1 MPGFRLIIKVLGR
14 KWRTKVSDWRD
25 EFIKE
30 GLTFSDISLRPQYSD
45 LETRAEKEGGPTT
58 ATHLTAKIK
67 LAIPIIS
74 ANMDTVTENKMAIA
88 MARYGGLGI
97 IHRNCSIERQVE
109 EVKKVKTAEE
119 GLIKEPYTLYPGDS
133 VNRARELMMEHQ
145 IDSVLIIDAGI
156 CKKFLGL
163 ITKYEIANADGSEM
177 VGKYMKPREQLIIV
191 EIDNLSLTEKKAKE
205 LAEDIFKQQPLLGK
219 LPFINDRGDLLGLM
233 TKKDLFRYASY
244 PDATKDEN
252 GRLCVGAAIGVGEK
266 ELKRAEKLL
275 LAGADVLVLD
285 VAHAHAEKPMD
296 MARAVKVSFRNCNY
310 EFIVGNVAT
319 AEAVCDYSRLD
330 VSAIKV
336 GIGPGATCSTRIVA
350 GAGVPQVSAILEC
363 AREAEKHKIPIIAD
377 GGIRFPRD
385 ISIAIACGA
394 SSVMIGTMF
403 AGTDESPGDIIDDN
417 GRLVKV
423 VRGMSSLNVNLG
435 IKGDDF
441 IKAGLK
447 DMIQSEGVT
456 GHVPYRGP
464 LIRILG
470 ALVSGLRSGMT
481 YAGAATIEDLQ
492 KYSPRKFTRMSQA
505 AWEESK
511 PHDVEII

>member
-1 MPGFRLIIKVLGR
+1 MP
-14 KWRTKVSDWRD
+14 DWRD

-30 GLTFSDISLRPQYSD
+30 GLTFSNISLRPRYSD

-58 ATHLTAKIK
+58 ATYLTAKIK

-74 ANMDTVTENKMAIA
+74 ANMDTVTESKMAIA
-88 MARYGGLGI
+88 MARYGGIGV
-97 IHRNCSIERQVE
+97 IHRNLSIEKQVE

-119 GLIKEPYTLYPGDS
+119 GLIKEPYTLFSADS
-133 VNRARELMMEHQ
+133 VRCARELMAERQ
-145 IDSVLIIDAGI
+145 IDSVLIVDVGI
-156 CKKFLGL
+156 GKKFLGL

-177 VGKYMKPREQLIIV
+177 VGKYMKPCAELIV
-191 EIDNLSLTEKKAKE
+191 AEIDNLLLTEKKAKE
-205 LAEDIFKQQPLLGK
+205 LAERVFKEQPLLGK
-219 LPFINDRGDLLGLM
+219 LPFINKRGDLLGLM
-233 TKKDLFRYASY
+233 TKKDLFRYASF

-252 GRLCVGAAIGVGEK
+252 GRLCVGAAVGVGEK

-275 LAGADVLVLD
+275 QAGADVLVLD
-285 VAHAHAEKPMD
+285 VAHGHASKPMD
-296 MARAVKVSFRNCNY
+296 TARAIKVCFRNHNY
-310 EFIVGNVAT
+310 ELIVGNVAT
-319 AEAVCDYSRLD
+319 FEAVRDYARLE
-330 VSAIKV
+330 VAAIKV

-363 AREAEKHKIPIIAD
+363 AREAQKFGIPIIAD
-377 GGIRFPRD
+377 GGIRYPRD
-385 ISIAIACGA
+385 VSIAIACGA
-394 SSVMIGTMF
+394 SAVMIGTML

-417 GRLVKV
+417 GKLVKV

-447 DMIQSEGVT
+447 DMIQPEGVT

-464 LIRILG
+464 LIRVLG

-481 YAGAATIEDLQ
+481 YAGAATIKDLQ
-492 KYSPRKFTRMSQA
+492 KPFSRKFTRMSQA

-511 PHDVEII
+511 PHNVEIV

>member
-1 MPGFRLIIKVLGR
+1 M
-14 KWRTKVSDWRD
+14 SDWRD

-45 LETRAEKEGGPTT
+45 LETRAEKDGGPTT

-74 ANMDTVTENKMAIA
+74 ANMDTVTESKMAIA
-88 MARYGGLGI
+88 MARYGGFGI
-97 IHRNCSIERQVE
+97 VHRNCSIEKQVE
-109 EVKKVKTAEE
+109 EVKKVKMAEE
-119 GLIKEPYTLYPGDS
+119 GLIREPYTLFSADS
-133 VNRARELMMEHQ
+133 IHCARELMAERQ
-145 IDSVLIIDAGI
+145 VDSVLIIDATGI
-156 CKKFLGL
+156 GKKFLGL

-177 VGKYMKPREQLIIV
+177 VGKYMKPRDELIV
-191 EIDNLSLTEKKAKE
+191 TEIDNFSLTEKKAKE
-205 LAEDIFKQQPLLGK
+205 LAERIFKEQPLLGK
-219 LPFINDRGDLLGLM
+219 LPFVDKQGELLGLM

-252 GRLCVGAAIGVGEK
+252 GRLRVGAAIGVGEK
-266 ELKRAEKLL
+266 ELKRAEELL

-285 VAHAHAEKPMD
+285 VAHAHASKPMD
-296 MARAVKVSFRNCNY
+296 MARAIMVSFRNSNY
-310 EFIVGNVAT
+310 ELIVGNVAT
-319 AEAVCDYSRLD
+319 AEAVRDYARLGI
-330 VSAIKV
+330 SAIKV

-385 ISIAIACGA
+385 VSIAIACGA
-394 SSVMIGTMF
+394 SAVMIGTLF

-435 IKGDDF
+435 IKGDNF
-441 IKAGLK
+441 IKAGIK
-447 DMIQSEGVT
+447 DTIQPEGIT

>member
-1 MPGFRLIIKVLGR
+1 M
-14 KWRTKVSDWRD
+14 SDWRD
-25 EFIKE
+25 EFIKK

-58 ATHLTAKIK
+58 AIHLTSKIK

-74 ANMDTVTENKMAIA
+74 ANMDTVTESKMAIA
-88 MARYGGLGI
+88 MARYGGIGI

-119 GLIKEPYTLYPGDS
+119 GLIREPYTLYPDDS
-133 VNRARELMMEHQ
+133 VSCARELMAERQ
-145 IDSVLIIDAGI
+145 VDSILIIDAGVG
-156 CKKFLGL
+156 KKFLGL
-163 ITKYEIANADGSEM
+163 ITKYEIANADSSEV
-177 VGKYMKPREQLIIV
+177 VGKYMKPREQLIVIV
-191 EIDNLSLTEKKAKE
+191 IDNISLTEKKAKE
-205 LAEDIFKQQPLLGK
+205 LAEQVFKEQPLLGK
-219 LPFINDRGDLLGLM
+219 LPFIGERGELLGLM

-252 GRLCVGAAIGVGEK
+252 GRLRVGAAVGVGEK
-266 ELKRAEKLL
+266 ELKRAEELL
-275 LAGADVLVLD
+275 EAGADILVLD
-285 VAHAHAEKPMD
+285 VAHGHASKPMD
-296 MARAVKVSFRNCNY
+296 LARAIQVSFRNSNY
-310 EFIVGNVAT
+310 DLMVGNVAA
-319 AEAVCDYSRLD
+319 AEAVRDYARLG

-363 AREAEKHKIPIIAD
+363 AREAQEFGIPIIAD
-377 GGIRFPRD
+377 GGIRYPRD
-385 ISIAIACGA
+385 VSIAVACGA
-394 SSVMIGTMF
+394 SAVMIGTLF

-417 GRLVKV
+417 GKLVKV

-441 IKAGLK
+441 IKAGLIK
-447 DMIQSEGVT
+447 DMIQPEGVT

-464 LIRILG
+464 LIRVLG

-481 YAGAATIEDLQ
+481 YAGTATIKDLQ
-492 KYSPRKFTRMSQA
+492 KPFPRKFTRMSQA

>member
-1 MPGFRLIIKVLGR
+1 M
-14 KWRTKVSDWRD
+14 SDWRD
-25 EFIKE
+25 EFIKD

-58 ATHLTAKIK
+58 ATFLTPKIK

-74 ANMDTVTENKMAIA
+74 ANMDTVTESKMAIA
-88 MARYGGLGI
+88 MARYGGIGI
-97 IHRNCSIERQVE
+97 IHRNCSTLKQVE
-109 EVKKVKTAEE
+109 EVKKVKSAEE

-133 VNRARELMMEHQ
+133 VNCARELMAERQ
-145 IDSVLIIDAGI
+145 VDSVLIVDAGTS
-156 CKKFLGL
+156 KKFLGL
-163 ITKYEIANADGSEM
+163 ITKYEIASADNSEM
-177 VGKYMKPREQLIIV
+177 IGKYMKPRSELIV
-191 EIDNLSLTEKKAKE
+191 AEIANNSLTEKRAKE
-205 LAEDIFKQQPLLGK
+205 LAEQVFKQQPLLGK
-219 LPFINDRGDLLGLM
+219 LPFVDERGELLGLM

-252 GRLCVGAAIGVGEK
+252 GRLRVGAAVGIGEK
-266 ELKRAEKLL
+266 ELKRAEELL
-275 LAGADVLVLD
+275 LAGADILVLD
-285 VAHAHAEKPMD
+285 LAHAHASKPMD
-296 MARAVKVSFRNCNY
+296 MARAIKISFRNSNY
-310 EFIVGNVAT
+310 ELIVGNVAT
-319 AEAVCDYSRLD
+319 AEAVRDWARLE
-330 VSAIKV
+330 VAAIKV
-336 GIGPGATCSTRIVA
+336 GIGPGATCSTRIIA

-363 AREAEKHKIPIIAD
+363 AREAEKYGIPIIAD
-377 GGIRFPRD
+377 GGIRYPRD
-385 ISIAIACGA
+385 VSIAIACGA
-394 SSVMIGTMF
+394 SAVMIGTMF

-423 VRGMSSLNVNLG
+423 VRGMSSLNVNLN

-447 DMIQSEGVT
+447 DMIQPEGVT

-464 LIRILG
+464 LIRILS

-492 KYSPRKFTRMSQA
+492 KPTLRKFTRMSQA

-511 PHDVEII
+511 PHDIEII